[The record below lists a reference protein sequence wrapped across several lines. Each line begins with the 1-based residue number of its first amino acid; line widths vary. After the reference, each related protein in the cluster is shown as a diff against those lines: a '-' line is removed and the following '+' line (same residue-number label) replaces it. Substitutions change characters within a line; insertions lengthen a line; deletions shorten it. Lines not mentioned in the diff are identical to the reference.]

1 MGRGMVRPL
10 ENDAM
15 ETIPPSCTDVT
26 VRSKSMSRFGDRS
39 SCRVTSSDPGLEA
52 LAPGSEDGPQPP
64 RCRHRGCRSHFRSG
78 SVPDRDE
85 LDGVRPRLD
94 GLADDGVE
102 L

>member
-39 SCRVTSSDPGLEA
+39 SCRVTKTDPSHPGAASEIVGYISGPYYAGSSGAGIGGP
-52 LAPGSEDGPQPP
+52 LAPGAGPGDP
-64 RCRHRGCRSHFRSG
+64 RRRRAEPRGVSHG
-78 SVPDRDE
+78 SFS
-85 LDGVRPRLD
+85 
-94 GLADDGVE
+94 
-102 L
+102 